1 MPCDRGTVDG
11 AAELRIAHKTTG
23 YTCDALIGLMS
34 QADPVARHAQH
45 ANCADAPMTREQQH
59 CQTNTHSS
67 RSALMKSSATVV
79 GSKSVH
85 LAVLFFGLLRLAGYG
100 YEPLLAG
107 RDIHRAV
114 GEPMRVGVG
123 LSRPDDLRV
132 VSWNIARGTRFDQV
146 REVLAGLDADVYVL
160 QEVDWDCR
168 RSGDRSIAS
177 DLAEALNLNWVFAG
191 EFQEIG
197 EGRPG
202 RAALTG
208 QAILSRYPIEEISVL
223 RFERQAALRWNLDP
237 FQPRRGGR
245 IALRARSGGVV
256 VYNAHIESARDD
268 RFRVRQVNEILAD
281 HVRKP
286 DSAAPLILAG
296 DLNTGPPQHSPVVQ
310 SIISAGLTDALGGG
324 SEWRKTSMRHQYPL
338 DWIFV
343 KSLEAAGGHVSDHGQ
358 ASDHFPLFAT
368 LSVPSLHASLV
379 P

>member
-1 MPCDRGTVDG
+1 M
-11 AAELRIAHKTTG
+11 
-23 YTCDALIGLMS
+23 
-34 QADPVARHAQH
+34 
-45 ANCADAPMTREQQH
+45 
-59 CQTNTHSS
+59 
-67 RSALMKSSATVV
+67 
-79 GSKSVH
+79 H
-85 LAVLFFGLLRLAGYG
+85 LALLFFGLLRLIGYG
-100 YEPLLAG
+100 SEPLLAG
-107 RDIHRAV
+107 RDIHRAA
-114 GEPMRVGVG
+114 GEPARVGVG

-146 REVLAGLDADVYVL
+146 REVLAALDADVYVL

-168 RSGDRSIAS
+168 RSGERNIAN
-177 DLAEALNLNWVFAG
+177 DLADALNLNWVFAG

-286 DSAAPLILAG
+286 DSDAPLILAG

-310 SIISAGLTDALGGG
+310 SIIRAGLTDALGSG
-324 SEWRKTSMRHQYPL
+324 SGSRKTSVRHQYPL

-343 KSLEAAGGHVSDHGQ
+343 KSLEAVGGQVSDHGK
-358 ASDHFPLFAT
+358 ASDHFPLWAT
-368 LSVPSLHASLV
+368 LTLPSLHASLV